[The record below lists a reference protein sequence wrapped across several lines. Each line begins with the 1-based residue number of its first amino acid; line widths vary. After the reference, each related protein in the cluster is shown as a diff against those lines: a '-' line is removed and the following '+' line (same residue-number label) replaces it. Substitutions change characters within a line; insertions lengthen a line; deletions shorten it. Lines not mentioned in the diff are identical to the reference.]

1 MGVQLTP
8 ATKPSRL
15 IPCRP
20 RGAWHIDQREW
31 LRGDRQ
37 ATGSRLRRCRW
48 IWWWACCRLSG
59 SCCGHSCCDRTHVS
73 KSHAINP
80 SQTVLEAP
88 YQSAPH
94 AGSCMLKVGNLRV
107 DTHTGCTGLS
117 SRRLALH
124 SGYNVHLMTLSFF
137 QMSQHGH
144 RGPAVIELKLLD
156 PVCTVE
162 HAATPLT
169 STRASKSLLQEN
181 ERVLIAHSAPVLGA
195 MQRSPACPIADKAG
209 RSTRS
214 PVALEF
220 GCASRTL
227 YLSLFPVLQARVNEI
242 GVALLRHSLGV
253 ATGSFFAQPSGCFAQ
268 PSDSVH
274 RDTPQKRCTWCRV
287 EPEF

>member
-1 MGVQLTP
+1 
-8 ATKPSRL
+8 
-15 IPCRP
+15 
-20 RGAWHIDQREW
+20 
-31 LRGDRQ
+31 
-37 ATGSRLRRCRW
+37 
-48 IWWWACCRLSG
+48 
-59 SCCGHSCCDRTHVS
+59 
-73 KSHAINP
+73 
-80 SQTVLEAP
+80 
-88 YQSAPH
+88 
-94 AGSCMLKVGNLRV
+94 
-107 DTHTGCTGLS
+107 
-117 SRRLALH
+117 
-124 SGYNVHLMTLSFF
+124 
-137 QMSQHGH
+137 MSQHGH

-162 HAATPLT
+162 LHTATPLT

-220 GCASRTL
+220 GRTARTL

-253 ATGSFFAQPSGCFAQ
+253 ATGSFFAQPSDCFAQ

-274 RDTPQKRCTWCRV
+274 RDTPQPRWQGV
-287 EPEF
+287 ESQQSFVEGAEVQEASYPDPRICQHYSVSLSAHLQTY

>member
-1 MGVQLTP
+1 
-8 ATKPSRL
+8 
-15 IPCRP
+15 
-20 RGAWHIDQREW
+20 
-31 LRGDRQ
+31 
-37 ATGSRLRRCRW
+37 
-48 IWWWACCRLSG
+48 
-59 SCCGHSCCDRTHVS
+59 
-73 KSHAINP
+73 
-80 SQTVLEAP
+80 
-88 YQSAPH
+88 
-94 AGSCMLKVGNLRV
+94 
-107 DTHTGCTGLS
+107 
-117 SRRLALH
+117 
-124 SGYNVHLMTLSFF
+124 MTLSFF

-162 HAATPLT
+162 LHTATPLT

-220 GCASRTL
+220 GRTARTP

-253 ATGSFFAQPSGCFAQ
+253 ATGSFFAQPSDCFAQ

-274 RDTPQKRCTWCRV
+274 RDPLNPVGKVQSRTRVLLRRRKRMLRRLTRIRGFV
-287 EPEF
+287 SITQ